1 MAGMLRTFI
10 RTRAR
15 KESASE
21 LILTVTLNFAL
32 DVTYTVGRFE
42 RGETARIETVRR
54 RAGGKGVNVA
64 RVLHA
69 LGREVAVTGLAGGF
83 SGHSARAELKGAG
96 LRDELVDIESE
107 SRLAVMVAE
116 EDGQATGFSEPG
128 AVVAEAEWAA
138 FRGRFMELLTGA
150 KAVVLSGSLPHT
162 LLPDV
167 YAQLI
172 QAAAAADVPAL
183 LDADGEALE
192 LGLAARPAVVK
203 INRAELAGVVGEGD
217 VVAGAKALRDAG
229 AGAVVVSQGAA
240 GLTCVADG
248 AVWHAAPPEALT
260 GNPAGAGDAASA
272 ALIVG
277 LLDGIGWPARLADAA
292 ALSAAAVCAPLAGS
306 FDAEVY
312 RRLRGE
318 IVTKQLS

>member
-1 MAGMLRTFI
+1 
-10 RTRAR
+10 
-15 KESASE
+15 

-32 DVTYTVGRFE
+32 E
-42 RGETARIETVRR
+42 RGATARIETVGR

-69 LGREVAVTGLAGGF
+69 LRRDVAVTGLAGGF
-83 SGHSARAELKGAG
+83 SGRSARGELNAAG
-96 LRDELVDIESE
+96 LRDELVDIEDE
-107 SRLAVMVAE
+107 SRLAVMVVE
-116 EDGQATGFSEPG
+116 DDGQATGFSEPG
-128 AVVAEAEWAA
+128 AVVAAAEWAA
-138 FRGRFMELLTGA
+138 FRRRFTELAAGA
-150 KAVVLSGSLPHT
+150 EAVVLSGSLPRT
-162 LLPDV
+162 LADDV

-172 QAAAAADVPAL
+172 HAAAAAGVPAL
-183 LDADGEALE
+183 LDADGDALKQ
-192 LGLAARPAVVK
+192 GLAAQPAVVK

-229 AGAVVVSQGAA
+229 AGAVVVSQGPA

-260 GNPAGAGDAASA
+260 GNPTGAGDAASA
-272 ALIVG
+272 ALVAG
-277 LLDGIGWPARLADAA
+277 LLDGIGWPERLADAA

-306 FDAEVY
+306 FDAGVY

-318 IVTKQLS
+318 IVTKRREPG